1 MNKDEVI
8 KKLRRLGVDTD
19 KAISRFMG
27 NEELFLSFI
36 FRVPQNINLEEIRK
50 ALKAEDEE
58 QFYVNIHNLKGIS
71 GNLEIE
77 TLFECVH
84 EIIVEF
90 RASKF
95 TQKAKLIMLVDKLG
109 RESEKLTKILSIY
122 NKEENGMKWKE
133 IFW

>member
-8 KKLRRLGVDTD
+8 KKLRRLGVNTD

-36 FRVPQNINLEEIRK
+36 FRVPQNINFEEIRK

-58 QFYVNIHNLKGIS
+58 QFYVSIHNLKGIS

-77 TLFECVH
+77 TVKSIFVC
-84 EIIVEF
+84 
-90 RASKF
+90 KF
-95 TQKAKLIMLVDKLG
+95 
-109 RESEKLTKILSIY
+109 
-122 NKEENGMKWKE
+122 
-133 IFW
+133 IFQLY